1 VIRALPGPR
10 TGCGTTEIYR
20 GGVLPDWANGNA
32 PRFLPYLVPTPVLA
46 VGHLF
51 NYPLT
56 AGLDA
61 NTRVL

>member
-1 VIRALPGPR
+1 
-10 TGCGTTEIYR
+10 
-20 GGVLPDWANGNA
+20 VLPDWANGNA